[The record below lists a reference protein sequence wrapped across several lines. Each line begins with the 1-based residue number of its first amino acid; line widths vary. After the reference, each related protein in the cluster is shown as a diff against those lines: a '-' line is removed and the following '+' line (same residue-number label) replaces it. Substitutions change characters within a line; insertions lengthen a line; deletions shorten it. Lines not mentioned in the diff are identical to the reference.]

1 MLKKNYRTLTA
12 VLVVMLSIF
21 LMLTGCAPAGTG
33 DKPKDSTQQGSTQ
46 QDTPKDTTPD
56 SSQDGLMSWQ
66 KDTSPFEFDIFFFA
80 AWGTHYPWRGAVVEK
95 YITEDTGVT
104 MNIIIPTG
112 NEKEY
117 LNVMIASND
126 LPDAMVLEW
135 AAPETKRLIEAGH
148 IHAINDLA
156 AEYAPELMDM
166 IAPDVINYHK
176 HTDGKLYYLP
186 SFMPTK
192 EEYEESLEK
201 HGARSLFIQKRIF
214 EGLGKPSVDTTDK
227 LLQLLRD
234 IKQKYP
240 DVKPFS
246 IESPL
251 DVATM
256 GLTGNLTMQ
265 YFAGIFAPETY
276 GRDTYLEDGKI
287 KLIFENENFI
297 EAVRFLNQI
306 YKEGL
311 ISVDTLM
318 MKHDVW
324 GETVDSAQWGVT
336 GRFPIDIW
344 KDHNLKIKQLK
355 NDEGYTYIPLEFQK
369 YNNKEPQFAGG
380 RGAGWVAS
388 MVTKKAKNPGRIIR
402 FFEYGWSDAG
412 QIANMFGREG
422 ETFDFVNGIP
432 QYKPEILKDMEE
444 NPDALENKYGFEQRL
459 LMWRSKWG
467 GLQKI
472 AMAPPSYTDYL
483 KDVGKYG
490 VDVWELGL
498 DNLDPDPASDEGV
511 AYQKIKNIWNKYLAQ
526 MVLAEND
533 EQFNAAYEAAMKEI
547 EEAGLEKVKAVMTQ
561 NHLKDLEAKG
571 VK

>member
-1 MLKKNYRTLTA
+1 MLKKNYRILTA

-135 AAPETKRLIEAGH
+135 YAPETKRLIDAGH

-166 IAPDVINYHK
+166 ISPDVINYHK

-214 EGLGKPSVDTTDK
+214 EGLGKP
-227 LLQLLRD
+227 
-234 IKQKYP
+234 
-240 DVKPFS
+240 
-246 IESPL
+246 
-251 DVATM
+251 
-256 GLTGNLTMQ
+256 
-265 YFAGIFAPETY
+265 
-276 GRDTYLEDGKI
+276 
-287 KLIFENENFI
+287 
-297 EAVRFLNQI
+297 
-306 YKEGL
+306 
-311 ISVDTLM
+311 
-318 MKHDVW
+318 
-324 GETVDSAQWGVT
+324 
-336 GRFPIDIW
+336 
-344 KDHNLKIKQLK
+344 
-355 NDEGYTYIPLEFQK
+355 
-369 YNNKEPQFAGG
+369 
-380 RGAGWVAS
+380 
-388 MVTKKAKNPGRIIR
+388 
-402 FFEYGWSDAG
+402 
-412 QIANMFGREG
+412 
-422 ETFDFVNGIP
+422 
-432 QYKPEILKDMEE
+432 
-444 NPDALENKYGFEQRL
+444 
-459 LMWRSKWG
+459 
-467 GLQKI
+467 
-472 AMAPPSYTDYL
+472 
-483 KDVGKYG
+483 
-490 VDVWELGL
+490 
-498 DNLDPDPASDEGV
+498 
-511 AYQKIKNIWNKYLAQ
+511 
-526 MVLAEND
+526 
-533 EQFNAAYEAAMKEI
+533 
-547 EEAGLEKVKAVMTQ
+547 
-561 NHLKDLEAKG
+561 
-571 VK
+571 

>member
-1 MLKKNYRTLTA
+1 MSKGYSKLVRA
-12 VLVVMLSIF
+12 VLAAMLVFS
-21 LMLTGCAPAGTG
+21 LLLTGCSQTG
-33 DKPKDSTQQGSTQ
+33 SRTSPQSDTQTGNQNQSE
-46 QDTPKDTTPD
+46 
-56 SSQDGLMSWQ
+56 SQEGLLSWQ
-66 KDTSPFEFDIFFFA
+66 KDTSPFEFDLYFFA
-80 AWGTHYPWRGAVVEK
+80 AWGTHYPWRGALVEK

-104 MNIIIPTG
+104 PNIIIPTG

-117 LNVMIASND
+117 LNVMIASGD

-135 AAPETKRLIEAGH
+135 YAPETKRLIEAGY
-148 IHAINDLA
+148 IHSINDLSA
-156 AEYAPELMDM
+156 QYAPELMDM
-166 IAPDVINYHK
+166 ISEDVIKYHS
-176 HTDGKLYYLP
+176 HSDGKLYYLP

-192 EEYEESLEK
+192 EEYEQSLEK
-201 HGARSLFIQKRIF
+201 HGARSLFIQKRIY
-214 EGLGKPSVDTTDK
+214 EGLGKPSADTPEK
-227 LLQLLRD
+227 LLQILRD
-234 IKQKYP
+234 IRDKYP

-246 IESPL
+246 IESPV
-251 DVATM
+251 DVTQW

-276 GRDTYLEDGKI
+276 GKDIYLDNGQI

-318 MKHDVW
+318 MKHEVW
-324 GETVDSAQWGVT
+324 GDTVDSAQWGVT

-344 KDHNLKIKQLK
+344 KSHNIKIMQLK
-355 NDEGYTYIPLEFQK
+355 KDEGYTYIPLEFQK
-369 YNNKEPQFAGG
+369 YNGKEPQFAGG

-388 MVTKKAKNPGRIIR
+388 MVTKNAKNPGRIIR
-402 FFEYGWSDAG
+402 YFEYCWSDAG

-432 QYKPEILKDMEE
+432 QYKPEILKDIEE

-472 AMAPPSYTDYL
+472 AMAPPSYAEYL

-490 VDVWELGL
+490 VDIWELGL
-498 DNLDPDPASDEGV
+498 DNLDPDPSSDAGV

-526 MVLAEND
+526 MILSESDDDFKASYD
-533 EQFNAAYEAAMKEI
+533 AAMKEI
-547 EEAGLEKVKAVMTQ
+547 KEAGLEKVREVMTQ
-561 NHLKDLEAKG
+561 NHIKDLQAKG

>member
-1 MLKKNYRTLTA
+1 MSKGYSKLVRA
-12 VLVVMLSIF
+12 VLAAMLVFS
-21 LMLTGCAPAGTG
+21 LLLTGCSQTG
-33 DKPKDSTQQGSTQ
+33 SRTSPQSDTQTGNQNQSE
-46 QDTPKDTTPD
+46 
-56 SSQDGLMSWQ
+56 SQEGLLSWQ
-66 KDTSPFEFDIFFFA
+66 KDTSPFEFDLYFFA
-80 AWGTHYPWRGAVVEK
+80 AWGTHYPWRGALVEK

-104 MNIIIPTG
+104 PNIIIPTG

-117 LNVMIASND
+117 LNVMIASGD

-135 AAPETKRLIEAGH
+135 YAPETKRLIEAGY
-148 IHAINDLA
+148 IHSINDLSA
-156 AEYAPELMDM
+156 QYAPELMDM
-166 IAPDVINYHK
+166 ISEDVIKYHS
-176 HTDGKLYYLP
+176 HSDGKLYYLP
-186 SFMPTK
+186 SFMPNK
-192 EEYEESLEK
+192 EEYEQSLEK
-201 HGARSLFIQKRIF
+201 HGARSLFIQKRIY
-214 EGLGKPSVDTTDK
+214 EGLGKPSADTPEK
-227 LLQLLRD
+227 LLQILRD
-234 IKQKYP
+234 IRDKYP

-246 IESPL
+246 IESPV
-251 DVATM
+251 DVTQW

-276 GRDTYLEDGKI
+276 GKDIYLDNGQI

-318 MKHDVW
+318 MKHEVW
-324 GETVDSAQWGVT
+324 GDTVDSAQWGVT

-344 KDHNLKIKQLK
+344 KSHNIKIMQLK
-355 NDEGYTYIPLEFQK
+355 KDEGYTYIPLEFQK
-369 YNNKEPQFAGG
+369 YNGKEPQFAGG

-388 MVTKKAKNPGRIIR
+388 MVTKNAKNPGRIIR
-402 FFEYGWSDAG
+402 YFEYCWSDAG

-432 QYKPEILKDMEE
+432 QYKPEILKDIEE

-472 AMAPPSYTDYL
+472 AMAPPSYAEYL

-490 VDVWELGL
+490 VDIWELGL
-498 DNLDPDPASDEGV
+498 DNLDPDPSSDAGV

-526 MVLAEND
+526 MILSESDDDFKASYD
-533 EQFNAAYEAAMKEI
+533 AAMKEI
-547 EEAGLEKVKAVMTQ
+547 KEAGLEKVREVMTQ
-561 NHLKDLEAKG
+561 NHIKDLQAKG

>member
-1 MLKKNYRTLTA
+1 MSKGYSKLVRA
-12 VLVVMLSIF
+12 VLAAMLVFS
-21 LMLTGCAPAGTG
+21 LLLTGCSQTG
-33 DKPKDSTQQGSTQ
+33 SRTSPQSDTQTGNQNQSE
-46 QDTPKDTTPD
+46 
-56 SSQDGLMSWQ
+56 SQEGLLSWQ
-66 KDTSPFEFDIFFFA
+66 KDTSPFEFDLYFFA
-80 AWGTHYPWRGAVVEK
+80 AWGTHYPWRGALVEK

-104 MNIIIPTG
+104 PNIIIPTG

-117 LNVMIASND
+117 LNVMIASGD

-135 AAPETKRLIEAGH
+135 YAPETKRLIEAGY
-148 IHAINDLA
+148 IHSINDLSA
-156 AEYAPELMDM
+156 QYAPELMDM
-166 IAPDVINYHK
+166 ISEDVIKYHS
-176 HTDGKLYYLP
+176 HSDGKLYYLP

-192 EEYEESLEK
+192 EEYEQSLEK
-201 HGARSLFIQKRIF
+201 HGARSLFIQKRIY
-214 EGLGKPSVDTTDK
+214 EGLGKPSADTPEK
-227 LLQLLRD
+227 LLQILRD
-234 IKQKYP
+234 IRDKYP

-246 IESPL
+246 IESPV
-251 DVATM
+251 DVTQW

-276 GRDTYLEDGKI
+276 GKDIYLDNGQI

-318 MKHDVW
+318 MKHEVW
-324 GETVDSAQWGVT
+324 GDTVDSAQWGVT

-344 KDHNLKIKQLK
+344 KSHNNKIMQLK
-355 NDEGYTYIPLEFQK
+355 KDEGYTYIPLEFQK
-369 YNNKEPQFAGG
+369 YNGKEPQFAGG

-388 MVTKKAKNPGRIIR
+388 MVTKNAKNPGRIIR
-402 FFEYGWSDAG
+402 YFEYCWSDAG

-422 ETFDFVNGIP
+422 ETFDFVNGMP
-432 QYKPEILKDMEE
+432 QYKPEILKDIEE

-472 AMAPPSYTDYL
+472 AMAPPSYAEYL

-490 VDVWELGL
+490 VDIWELGL
-498 DNLDPDPASDEGV
+498 DNLDPDPSSDAGV

-526 MVLAEND
+526 MILSESDDDFKASYD
-533 EQFNAAYEAAMKEI
+533 AAMKEI
-547 EEAGLEKVKAVMTQ
+547 KEAGLEKVREVMTE
-561 NHLKDLEAKG
+561 NHIKDLQAKG

>member
-1 MLKKNYRTLTA
+1 MSKGYSKLVRA
-12 VLVVMLSIF
+12 VLAAMLVFS
-21 LMLTGCAPAGTG
+21 LLLTGCSQTG
-33 DKPKDSTQQGSTQ
+33 SRTSPQSDTQTGNQNQSE
-46 QDTPKDTTPD
+46 
-56 SSQDGLMSWQ
+56 SQEGLLSWQ
-66 KDTSPFEFDIFFFA
+66 KDTSPFEFDLYFFA
-80 AWGTHYPWRGAVVEK
+80 AWGTHYPWRGALVEK

-104 MNIIIPTG
+104 PNIIIPTG

-117 LNVMIASND
+117 LNVMIASGD

-135 AAPETKRLIEAGH
+135 YAPETKRLIEAGY
-148 IHAINDLA
+148 IHSINDLSA
-156 AEYAPELMDM
+156 QYAPELMDM
-166 IAPDVINYHK
+166 ISEDVIKYHS
-176 HTDGKLYYLP
+176 HSDGKLYYLP

-192 EEYEESLEK
+192 EEYEQSLEK
-201 HGARSLFIQKRIF
+201 HGARSLFIQKRIY
-214 EGLGKPSVDTTDK
+214 EGLGKPSADTPEK
-227 LLQLLRD
+227 LLQILRD
-234 IKQKYP
+234 IRDKYP

-246 IESPL
+246 IESPV
-251 DVATM
+251 DVTQW

-276 GRDTYLEDGKI
+276 GKDIYLDNGQI

-318 MKHDVW
+318 MKHEVW
-324 GETVDSAQWGVT
+324 GDTVDSAQWGVT

-344 KDHNLKIKQLK
+344 KSHNIKIMQLK
-355 NDEGYTYIPLEFQK
+355 KDEGYTYIPLEFQK
-369 YNNKEPQFAGG
+369 YNGKEPQFAGG

-388 MVTKKAKNPGRIIR
+388 MVTKNAKNPGRIIR
-402 FFEYGWSDAG
+402 YFEYCWSDAG

-432 QYKPEILKDMEE
+432 QYKPEILKDIEE

-472 AMAPPSYTDYL
+472 AMAPPSYAEYL

-490 VDVWELGL
+490 VDIWELGL
-498 DNLDPDPASDEGV
+498 DNLDPDPSSDAGV
-511 AYQKIKNIWNKYLAQ
+511 SYQKIKNIWNKYLAQ
-526 MVLAEND
+526 MILSESDDDFKASYD
-533 EQFNAAYEAAMKEI
+533 AAMKEI
-547 EEAGLEKVKAVMTQ
+547 KEAGLEKVREVMTE
-561 NHLKDLEAKG
+561 NHIKDLQAKG